1 LVCDDDF
8 RDIMEDGAEA
18 STSGTDLLEDGAEA
32 STSDPRIELD
42 IYVEMVMG

>member
-1 LVCDDDF
+1 
-8 RDIMEDGAEA
+8 MEDGAEA